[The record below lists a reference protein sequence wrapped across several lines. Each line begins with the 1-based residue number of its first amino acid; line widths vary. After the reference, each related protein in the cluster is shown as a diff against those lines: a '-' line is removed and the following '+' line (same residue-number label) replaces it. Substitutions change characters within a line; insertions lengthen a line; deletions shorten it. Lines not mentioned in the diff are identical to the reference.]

1 MFGLFLFLFLFLHLK
16 KKKKKIRFP
25 VLVPGSAICVNNLRA
40 PLQKK
45 KTRHTPL
52 SPLKLRFRFL
62 SQDVTTNAPPACL
75 TAKRKRSI
83 HAAEQVHLGIGS
95 TCSSSVVCVTSNL
108 HVRGVARS
116 LDRTTSHACVMA
128 TMPPSI
134 LRLVRRN
141 DERFSP
147 QIQHHTTK
155 IQTLFRFSI
164 FRGEL
169 LENAVK
175 YIYFLYM
182 ARKKTRLREIICII

>member
-1 MFGLFLFLFLFLHLK
+1 MLVVGAPVIGRQHGRQPPPVPKNFPDEPANPLYALCPMSALK
-16 KKKKKIRFP
+16 I
-25 VLVPGSAICVNNLRA
+25 LVWLRLYSDPGVQLEW
-40 PLQKK
+40 
-45 KTRHTPL
+45 
-52 SPLKLRFRFL
+52 SP
-62 SQDVTTNAPPACL
+62 
-75 TAKRKRSI
+75 
-83 HAAEQVHLGIGS
+83 
-95 TCSSSVVCVTSNL
+95 
-108 HVRGVARS
+108 S
-116 LDRTTSHACVMA
+116 LCVMA

-155 IQTLFRFSI
+155 IQTPFRFSI